1 MKWRVLLEVTDA
13 DGRVVTHEVSSGSRP
28 ASGISAGTVGLTLA
42 EGKSTLA
49 GLQQRLVRFQAGLF
63 CRERRLCQGC
73 GSQRP
78 IKDRRSRRVTT
89 LFGTIHVDAPRFNP
103 CRCGVA
109 SRRTISPLAEVIP
122 DRCTPEYERVLA
134 KMGALASYGRAVAL
148 MAEFLPLGGN
158 PGIETARRRTLKV
171 GARLERESLK
181 AKPPAT
187 PEAKSIAVSVDG
199 GHVKSIRS
207 YQVRSFEIL
216 LAEASNDRGQHQL
229 FSSVAVEADRERLQ
243 LGGVLRGL
251 GATPETP
258 ITLLTDGAEGPR
270 SLGEAASPGLT
281 RHVLDWFHLAM
292 RVQHVAQT
300 VRGWPCA
307 TDKDRQ
313 NGALFAETIERIRW
327 RLWHG
332 QVRRALDLIGETLE
346 KLGRNRLGLTEA
358 YADRLKRTLQGLE
371 TYVSGQS
378 GSIINYA
385 AARRSAEPISTATT
399 ESAVQRLLHRRMT
412 AKQQMRWSP
421 RGAHLMLKVRTAVMN
436 ATFERDHAAAERW
449 TSRPYRRIA

>member
-1 MKWRVLLEVTDA
+1 M
-13 DGRVVTHEVSSGSRP
+13 
-28 ASGISAGTVGLTLA
+28 
-42 EGKSTLA
+42 
-49 GLQQRLVRFQAGLF
+49 
-63 CRERRLCQGC
+63 
-73 GSQRP
+73 
-78 IKDRRSRRVTT
+78 
-89 LFGTIHVDAPRFNP
+89 
-103 CRCGVA
+103 
-109 SRRTISPLAEVIP
+109 
-122 DRCTPEYERVLA
+122 
-134 KMGALASYGRAVAL
+134 
-148 MAEFLPLGGN
+148 
-158 PGIETARRRTLKV
+158 
-171 GARLERESLK
+171 
-181 AKPPAT
+181 
-187 PEAKSIAVSVDG
+187 
-199 GHVKSIRS
+199 
-207 YQVRSFEIL
+207 RSFEIL
-216 LAEASNDRGQHQL
+216 LQKPATTADSSAVQQRGG
-229 FSSVAVEADRERLQ
+229 R
-243 LGGVLRGL
+243 GGSRAPAAGRCPAQS

-258 ITLLTDGAEGPR
+258 ITVLTDGAEGPR

-371 TYVSGQS
+371 SYVSGQS

-399 ESAVQRLLHRRMT
+399 ESAVQRLLT
-412 AKQQMRWSP
+412 
-421 RGAHLMLKVRTAVMN
+421 GT
-436 ATFERDHAAAERW
+436 
-449 TSRPYRRIA
+449 

>member
-1 MKWRVLLEVTDA
+1 L
-13 DGRVVTHEVSSGSRP
+13 VSFGYARSARGAKRP
-28 ASGISAGTVGLTLA
+28 
-42 EGKSTLA
+42 
-49 GLQQRLVRFQAGLF
+49 
-63 CRERRLCQGC
+63 
-73 GSQRP
+73 
-78 IKDRRSRRVTT
+78 
-89 LFGTIHVDAPRFNP
+89 
-103 CRCGVA
+103 
-109 SRRTISPLAEVIP
+109 PL
-122 DRCTPEYERVLA
+122 
-134 KMGALASYGRAVAL
+134 
-148 MAEFLPLGGN
+148 
-158 PGIETARRRTLKV
+158 
-171 GARLERESLK
+171 
-181 AKPPAT
+181 
-187 PEAKSIAVSVDG
+187 
-199 GHVKSIRS
+199 
-207 YQVRSFEIL
+207 
-216 LAEASNDRGQHQL
+216 
-229 FSSVAVEADRERLQ
+229 
-243 LGGVLRGL
+243 
-251 GATPETP
+251 
-258 ITLLTDGAEGPR
+258 
-270 SLGEAASPGLT
+270 
-281 RHVLDWFHLAM
+281 
-292 RVQHVAQT
+292 
-300 VRGWPCA
+300 PCA

-346 KLGRNRLGLTEA
+346 KLGRNRLRLTEA

>member
-1 MKWRVLLEVTDA
+1 MW
-13 DGRVVTHEVSSGSRP
+13 
-28 ASGISAGTVGLTLA
+28 
-42 EGKSTLA
+42 
-49 GLQQRLVRFQAGLF
+49 
-63 CRERRLCQGC
+63 
-73 GSQRP
+73 
-78 IKDRRSRRVTT
+78 RRVTT
-89 LFGTIHVDAPRFNP
+89 DDQ
-103 CRCGVA
+103 
-109 SRRTISPLAEVIP
+109 SPGRGIP

-148 MAEFLPLGGN
+148 MAQFLPLGGN

-171 GARLERESLK
+171 GARLERELLK

-187 PEAKSIAVSVDG
+187 PAAKSIAVSVDG

-207 YQVRSFEIL
+207 YQVRSFQVL

-243 LGGVLRGL
+243 LGGVLGGL

-258 ITLLTDGAEGPR
+258 ITVLTDGAEGPR

-281 RHVLDWFHLAM
+281 RHVLDWFHFAI

-346 KLGRNRLGLTEA
+346 KLGRNRLRLTEA
-358 YADRLKRTLQGLE
+358 YADRLKRTLQVWKA
-371 TYVSGQS
+371 TCPASR
-378 GSIINYA
+378 
-385 AARRSAEPISTATT
+385 ARSSTMRRLGDLRNRSR
-399 ESAVQRLLHRRMT
+399 QRRRRAPSNASCT
-412 AKQQMRWSP
+412 
-421 RGAHLMLKVRTAVMN
+421 GA
-436 ATFERDHAAAERW
+436 
-449 TSRPYRRIA
+449 